1 MTGDADLS
9 TDNGRLYA
17 RIKGAVGKSEVERK
31 SARQRAAC
39 KQRAESGRA
48 WLARRA
54 FGYTKPNRD
63 GTGMRVIESE
73 ASLLRDAYAAVL
85 AGRSLRG
92 IAADWNANGVRT
104 TEGNPWVGVVLR
116 KALVNPRYA
125 GLRSY
130 RGEIVGAA
138 DWPAIVDRDIF
149 DAVRTKLADP
159 ARINRPR
166 DGGPMGARQ
175 RLLSGMALCGRPEC
189 GKPMSSSVNRRKQP
203 IYACRHCKG
212 TVRNIAQV
220 DAWVI
225 GHIVDRLS
233 REDAAD
239 LLLNRNRV
247 DLAELRA
254 KAEALRERRR
264 QIKAMLADPD
274 MPLAEIK
281 AAIADITAKLA
292 EIEPKINDANDTRV
306 FKGLIPDEGERERF
320 YALSEDERRAWVR
333 SRFDG
338 LTLDRQR
345 AAIDR
350 LVTVT
355 IHPGQPATGG
365 FRPDLVVVEPKR

>member
-1 MTGDADLS
+1 VTGDADLS

-138 DWPAIVDRDIF
+138 DWPQSSTA
-149 DAVRTKLADP
+149 TSLTP
-159 ARINRPR
+159 C
-166 DGGPMGARQ
+166 GPNW
-175 RLLSGMALCGRPEC
+175 PT
-189 GKPMSSSVNRRKQP
+189 RR
-203 IYACRHCKG
+203 
-212 TVRNIAQV
+212 
-220 DAWVI
+220 
-225 GHIVDRLS
+225 
-233 REDAAD
+233 
-239 LLLNRNRV
+239 
-247 DLAELRA
+247 
-254 KAEALRERRR
+254 
-264 QIKAMLADPD
+264 
-274 MPLAEIK
+274 
-281 AAIADITAKLA
+281 
-292 EIEPKINDANDTRV
+292 
-306 FKGLIPDEGERERF
+306 
-320 YALSEDERRAWVR
+320 
-333 SRFDG
+333 G
-338 LTLDRQR
+338 LTGPVT
-345 AAIDR
+345 AAR
-350 LVTVT
+350 WAPASGCC
-355 IHPGQPATGG
+355 PGWRSAGAPNAAS
-365 FRPDLVVVEPKR
+365 R